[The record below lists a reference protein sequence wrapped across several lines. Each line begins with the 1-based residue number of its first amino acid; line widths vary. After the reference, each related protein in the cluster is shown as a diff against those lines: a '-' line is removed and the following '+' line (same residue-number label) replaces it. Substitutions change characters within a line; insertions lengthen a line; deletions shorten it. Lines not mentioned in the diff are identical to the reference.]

1 MNYSDPHSKRHN
13 GIAAMILAALLA
25 GCAPLPPKDAA
36 PNLGAPQPADFIHLN
51 PAPWP
56 AADWWKQFSDAQLDT
71 LIEQALANSPS
82 MSIAQA
88 RIKQATA
95 ISAATAAAGGANLA
109 ANAEISRQLYS
120 ENFIYPPPLAG
131 SFDTSGLLH
140 LDFSYD
146 FDFWGHNRS
155 ALEAALGQRA
165 AAQADASASA
175 ASLSAAVAKAYFQWQ
190 ALNARVALI
199 QAIESDR
206 NTLVRLEAQ
215 RVKAGI
221 GAGSNV
227 QPLLADAAAPHQVL
241 AQLETLRSQA
251 FYQLKSLVG
260 GVHNFPELKFV
271 DLPAAS
277 AGVPPDLPLDLL
289 ARRPDVAAARDR
301 VQASFKDVDSARA
314 AFYPDIS
321 IGAFLG
327 LNSLE
332 MGKLLHSSSLEMGAT
347 PAIHLPIFD
356 AGRLRA
362 NLDMRRADVQMA
374 VAQYDQSVQIA
385 VAEVNDAAVRLDGAE
400 RERPSLEKQQQ
411 ARRRDLDAANL
422 RVKAGLA
429 DHREALRTQLGLLAL
444 QDQELNLHVQALT
457 AQIDLIKALGGGY
470 QDRQTARNDR

>member
-1 MNYSDPHSKRHN
+1 MNYSNRHYSKRS
-13 GIAAMILAALLA
+13 GIAFMVLSAMLA

-36 PNLGAPQPADFIHLN
+36 PTFDVPRSGDFVALN
-51 PAPWP
+51 AAPWP
-56 AADWWKQFSDAQLDT
+56 AADWWKQFSDAQLNS
-71 LIEQALANSPS
+71 LIEQALVNSPS
-82 MSIAQA
+82 MAMAQA

-95 ISAATAAAGGANLA
+95 LSAATAADAGANLA
-109 ANAEISRQLYS
+109 ANAEVSRQRYT

-140 LDFSYD
+140 LDFNYD
-146 FDFWGHNRS
+146 ADFWGRNRS

-165 AAQADASASA
+165 AAQADAWAAS

-190 ALNARVALI
+190 VLNARVALI
-199 QAIESDR
+199 QSIEADR
-206 NTLVRLEAQ
+206 NTLVQLEAQ

-221 GAGSNV
+221 GAGSTV

-251 FYQLKSLVG
+251 LYQLKSLVG
-260 GVHNFPELKFV
+260 GERNFTELKTAN
-271 DLPAAS
+271 LPTVNG
-277 AGVPPDLPLDLL
+277 GVPADLSLDLV

-301 VQASFKDVDSARA
+301 VQASLKEVDSARA

-321 IGAFLG
+321 ISAFLG
-327 LNSLE
+327 LNSLQ
-332 MGKLLHSSSLEMGAT
+332 MSKLLRSSSLELGAT
-347 PAIHLPIFD
+347 PALHLPIFD

-362 NLDMRRADVQMA
+362 NLDIKRADVTMA
-374 VAQYDQSVQIA
+374 VAQYDQSVQTA

-411 ARRRDLDAANL
+411 ARQRDLDSTNL

-444 QDQELNLHVQALT
+444 QDQELNRHAQALS
-457 AQIDLIKALGGGY
+457 AHVDLIKALGGGY
-470 QDRQTARNDR
+470 SSTRNEQ